1 MPQHA
6 MDTDAFK
13 DRINFVIELARH
25 LHTAGTSVNRL
36 EGALERVSQRLGLE
50 VSIWSNPTGIMISFR
65 DVVHGDPYT
74 LTRLLRLRPGDTHLG
89 RLADA
94 DHIAEQVMDGT
105 LDIPGGLAR
114 LRAMDAEASVAHKL
128 GSIVCW
134 GAASALV
141 LSLFPRTGW
150 ADFAAAAV
158 LGMLVGALALYGERK
173 PRLHDALEALAAFLA
188 TVLASFVASR
198 LAPLSVQ
205 PVVISALIVLMPGM
219 MLTNA
224 VNELADQQLASGSAR
239 FAGAMTVLM
248 KLTFG
253 SILASQLV
261 ALLGWDYLP
270 NAGAAALPA
279 GMSWWMLLP
288 GAFALAVLFKA
299 NRRDLPVAMAAVLF
313 GYGVMK
319 ACALVPA
326 LASGEIPAATF
337 LAALAVTAVSNVF
350 ARVFNRPGGLI
361 RVPGIILLVPGS
373 LGFRTINIA
382 FAQDATASIDLAFSL
397 FAALIALVAGILF
410 GNLLVP
416 SRRNL

>member
-1 MPQHA
+1 
-6 MDTDAFK
+6 MDSNAFK
-13 DRINFVIELARH
+13 DRIHFVVELSRH
-25 LHTAGTSVNRL
+25 LHAAGTSVNRL

-74 LTRLLRLRPGDTHLG
+74 LTRVLRLRPGDTHLG

-94 DHIAEQVMDGT
+94 DHIAEQVMAGT

-114 LRAMDAEASVAHKL
+114 LRAMDAKASIGHKL

-134 GAASALV
+134 GVASALV

-173 PRLHDALEALAAFLA
+173 PRLHDALEALAAFLV
-188 TVLASFVASR
+188 TVLASFVAGY

-224 VNELADQQLASGSAR
+224 INELADQQLASGSAR

-261 ALLGWDYLP
+261 ALLGWGFLP

-319 ACALVPA
+319 VCALVPA
-326 LASGEIPAATF
+326 LASGEIPTATF
-337 LAALAVTAVSNVF
+337 LAALAVTAASNVF